1 MNWRVNPAPA
11 TPTSSCPSFSRSWCG
26 RCSPDESGPMR
37 HGLSGPGR
45 RSLTRSKLRRI
56 EGWRKIAAVLTKGQ
70 GEERC
75 VMRAETLLKPVT
87 VLLALIAAV
96 LLLHPT
102 VTATDEAIA
111 GAERCSKRTAPP
123 RAARRA

>member
-1 MNWRVNPAPA
+1 MNWRANPAPA

-26 RCSPDESGPMR
+26 RCSPHESGPMR

-70 GEERC
+70 GGDRKSTRLNSSHGYISYAVFC
-75 VMRAETLLKPVT
+75 LKKKKEGGIV
-87 VLLALIAAV
+87 VDRGKLEV
-96 LLLHPT
+96 R
-102 VTATDEAIA
+102 VQSSAT
-111 GAERCSKRTAPP
+111 G
-123 RAARRA
+123 